1 EVQALAIDRLDAI
14 GRAGG
19 EQVGAEVGDLA
30 VADQDGAFVFLVGC
44 RIDDAGIDVG
54 GRSGVRQCSAQNAA
68 AHGAAGMEW
77 RRPTISASRQAMRT
91 ATPISTCSWM
101 TLRSRSSATSE
112 SISTPRFIGPGCM
125 IRASGL
131 ATLSFSWSRP
141 KKRKYSLIDG
151 TKEPC

>member
-1 EVQALAIDRLDAI
+1 
-14 GRAGG
+14 
-19 EQVGAEVGDLA
+19 
-30 VADQDGAFVFLVGC
+30 
-44 RIDDAGIDVG
+44 
-54 GRSGVRQCSAQNAA
+54 
-68 AHGAAGMEW
+68 
-77 RRPTISASRQAMRT
+77 MRT

-125 IRASGL
+125 ISASGL

-151 TKEPC
+151 TKEPCMRSVCSRSIMTMSTSFRPVRML